1 MFFIAPV
8 AENLAPPLSPALR
21 AAGCPLLGIL
31 FPNLKRL
38 AMTKFMEKLKAALT
52 IDRYFDHAYTPSG
65 NTKAFTTCINRSM
78 PTTATDRAND
88 PFIPCVQLDEG
99 GRISN
104 I

>member
-1 MFFIAPV
+1 
-8 AENLAPPLSPALR
+8 
-21 AAGCPLLGIL
+21 
-31 FPNLKRL
+31 
-38 AMTKFMEKLKAALT
+38 MTKFMEKLKAALT

-65 NTKAFTTCINRSM
+65 NTKAFTTGINRSM